1 MNIDYMN
8 IDYRIL
14 VLPRDEI
21 RVNHVDNMISKHPF
35 FKKFVGFDWKN
46 DWKEIKNFLSE
57 NKIRVTFFKNK
68 GKLGS
73 WCSSLKYYLELK
85 ESDFDYGVLVEDDT
99 IIPYNFKKIVEKQIK
114 KHQPTDFIRLH
125 TRGST
130 NMIVIKKD
138 SINNFFDTVRE
149 KTIYTAKDLFH
160 NKETNIKISKIKV
173 HRMKFKSNIN
183 GTEKISKNDKI
194 FLSNIK

>member
-1 MNIDYMN
+1 MN

-14 VLPRDEI
+14 VMPRDEI
-21 RVNHVDNMISKHPF
+21 RVNHVDSIISKHPY

-57 NKIRVTFFKNK
+57 NKIRVTFFRNK
-68 GKLGS
+68 GKIGS
-73 WCSSLKYYLELK
+73 WSSSLKYYLELK

-99 IIPYNFKKIVEKQIK
+99 IIPDNFKKIVINSIK
-114 KHQPTDFIRLH
+114 KYQPTDFLRLH
-125 TRGST
+125 SRGTT
-130 NMIVIKKD
+130 NIIVIKKD
-138 SINNFFDTVRE
+138 AIDDFINTVRK
-149 KTIYTAKDLFH
+149 KTIYTAKDIFH
-160 NKETNIKISKIKV
+160 NTQTNIKASKIKV

-183 GTEKISKNDKI
+183 GTEKICRNDRK